1 MTLSYLDYSLLGL
14 FFLLIL
20 AVSLLY
26 VQKSNRNLT
35 QFFLGGR
42 NLPWWLAGTSMV
54 ATTFAADTPLL
65 ITELVAQNGIS
76 GNWIWWNGMIGG
88 MLTVFFFARYWR
100 KAGTLTDV
108 EFVSLR
114 YAGKKAAYLRYFRA
128 LYLGVFLNAIVIAWV
143 NVALMSI
150 LEVFFELS
158 KTEAFYWTGAAM
170 AFVVLYSALSGLKGV
185 VVTDAIQFVM
195 AMAGCTIL
203 AYLVVNSESI
213 GGMTGLIAKLP
224 TSSLAF
230 FPTLN
235 FSEPTQV
242 ASQTAEVLT
251 INAVTFFSYVFV
263 QWWAS
268 WYPGSEPGGGGYVVQ
283 RMMSAKNEKHAFGA
297 TLFFQ
302 LAHFGLRPWVWIL
315 VGLAATI
322 LYPELPAADKKLG
335 YVYAMRDFLPSGL
348 KGLLLAAFF
357 AAYMSTISTQLNW
370 GASYLVNDFLVP
382 IFYEKDQTTAK
393 EETPNKSAFSLV
405 GLSQRCILLLML
417 VGFWATAQLSTLKAA
432 FEFLVTAGA
441 GLGAVLIL
449 RWYWWR
455 ISVWSEILA
464 TLAPLLVFGLI
475 KFVPF
480 ETGNDFLVVTFTSTA
495 IWLLGTLLLPAEPLT
510 TLQSFYQKI
519 SPQGFW
525 KPIRESLSLP
535 KPQNELPLLG
545 LGWLLGVLMGYS
557 FVFGIGYFL
566 FQNIFAATIAFL
578 CFLGSL
584 LGIQRIFTRIFKNS
598 TYE

>member
-1 MTLSYLDYSLLGL
+1 MTLSYLDYSLIGL

-20 AVSLLY
+20 VVSLRY
-26 VQKSNRNLT
+26 TQKSNRNLE

-108 EFVSLR
+108 EFITLR
-114 YAGKKAAYLRYFRA
+114 YAGKKATYLRYFRA
-128 LYLGVFLNAIVIAWV
+128 LYLGIFLNAIVMAWV

-158 KTEAFYWTGAAM
+158 KTEAFIWTGAAM
-170 AFVVLYSALSGLKGV
+170 AFVVLYSALSGLRGV
-185 VVTDAIQFVM
+185 VVTDAIQFVI
-195 AMAGCTIL
+195 AMIGCTIL
-203 AYLVVNSESI
+203 AYLVVSSEGI
-213 GGMTGLIAKLP
+213 GGMSGLIAKLP

-230 FPTLN
+230 FPTLD
-235 FSEPTQV
+235 FSEPTQI

-251 INAVTFFSYVFV
+251 ISAVTFFSYVFV

-322 LYPELPAADKKLG
+322 LYPDLPAADKKLG

-382 IFYEKDQTTAK
+382 IFYDKKKAQNA
-393 EETPNKSAFSLV
+393 ETGFNLVRLSQICILVLMGV
-405 GLSQRCILLLML
+405 GL
-417 VGFWATAQLSTLKAA
+417 WATAQLSTLKAA

-475 KFVPF
+475 KFVPI
-480 ETGNDFLVVTFTSTA
+480 ETPNDFLVITFTSTA
-495 IWLLGTLLLPAEPLT
+495 IWLIGTLLLPAEPLPI
-510 TLQSFYQKI
+510 LQKFYRHI
-519 SPQGFW
+519 EPQGFW
-525 KPIRESLSLP
+525 KPVRKSLALP
-535 KPQNELPLLG
+535 KPPNQLPLLG
-545 LGWLLGVLMGYS
+545 LGWILGVLMGYS

-566 FQNIFAATIAFL
+566 FQNFAAAALSFSIFLATIW
-578 CFLGSL
+578 
-584 LGIQRIFTRIFKNS
+584 GIQRIFAHLFKEKN
-598 TYE
+598 T